1 MDSVTGRPR
10 LRASTGLWTSGWAR
24 LGMFAA
30 VIAFHVAIYSAVNL
44 VNGAR
49 DPTQFWNLFTPF
61 DSWIPYLGWTGFIYY
76 FGDLYMGPWAAI
88 VVVKLDRGFE
98 RAMKAY
104 VGMVVVGG
112 AIQVLI
118 PASAPLPAEFHWLQA
133 RVHELSIP
141 PYACLP
147 SMHVAL
153 SALPA
158 ALSMHVL
165 KSPLTR
171 GVSVGVAALITLSTL
186 TTKEHFFLD
195 AVAGLAL
202 AALAYAYWRRGI
214 VSGERTG
221 QGSGRGRGSPV
232 ARPF

>member
-1 MDSVTGRPR
+1 MESATGGRPR
-10 LRASTGLWTSGWAR
+10 LRASPGLWATGWAR
-24 LGMFAA
+24 LGTFAA
-30 VIAFHVAIYSAVNL
+30 VIGFHVAVYSAVNFT
-44 VNGAR
+44 NSAR
-49 DPTQFWNLFTPF
+49 DPTQLWDLFTPF
-61 DSWIPYLGWTGFIYY
+61 DAWIPYLGWTAFIYY
-76 FGDLYMGPWAAI
+76 FGDLYMGGWAAI
-88 VVVKLDRGFE
+88 VIVRLDRGFG

-104 VGMVVVGG
+104 LGMIVAGG
-112 AIQVLI
+112 AIQVLL

-153 SALPA
+153 TCLPA
-158 ALSMHVL
+158 ALSINVL

-171 GVSVGVAALITLSTL
+171 GMSMGAAVLITISTL

-202 AALAYAYWRRGI
+202 AAVAYAYWRRGVLRDA
-214 VSGERTG
+214 VS
-221 QGSGRGRGSPV
+221 V
-232 ARPF
+232 L